1 MRAPISEIFSSIQ
14 GEGKYVGVRQ
24 LFIRFVGCNLN
35 CGYCDTEEM
44 LAADKCDLE
53 NDAILTNPVELKEI
67 LPYINK
73 RLQVKHHSISL
84 TGGEPLLH
92 TDFINELAVHTDC
105 PLFLETNGTLV
116 ENLAVVID
124 KISIISM
131 DIKMP
136 DAVGVELWQ
145 QHREFLQLAKR
156 KEKDIYVKIV
166 IAKETPINDFDKAIT
181 LLHSIDKDILLI
193 LQPMTP
199 TGRYTAPTPKQVLL
213 WQERALKKLNNVR
226 VIAQTHRMIGQR

>member
-1 MRAPISEIFSSIQ
+1 MRAPISEIFSSVQ

-35 CGYCDTEEM
+35 CGYCDTEDM

-53 NDAILTNPVELKEI
+53 NDAILTNPVELTEI

-73 RLQVKHHSISL
+73 CLQIKHHSISL

-116 ENLAVVID
+116 ENLAKVID
-124 KISIISM
+124 NISIISM

-136 DAVGVELWQ
+136 DAIGQELWQ
-145 QHREFLQLAKR
+145 QHREFLQLAKQ

-166 IAKETPINDFDKAIT
+166 IARETLVADFNKALD
-181 LLHSIDKDILLI
+181 LLQNIDDNILLI

-199 TGRYTAPTPKQVLL
+199 TGGYNAPSPEQVLL
-213 WQERALKKLNNVR
+213 WQEMALKKLNNVR
-226 VIAQTHRMIGQR
+226 VIAQTHRLIGQR